1 MMYRPIVKINGK
13 HSGMYKYF
21 LKLNRNCVQ
30 LPNPCKIGI
39 LNSGLDSSI
48 AVPLIQFQTNVYS
61 CLSHLIA
68 YMYIF
73 WQVNMTWHNIP
84 WLSDYIPRSLC
95 RRNTMKIFSPV
106 ISCPTMLYHPQCI
119 LTIQNATIIVHCLN
133 SGQAVK

>member
-1 MMYRPIVKINGK
+1 
-13 HSGMYKYF
+13 
-21 LKLNRNCVQ
+21 
-30 LPNPCKIGI
+30 
-39 LNSGLDSSI
+39 LDSSI
-48 AVPLIQFQTNVYS
+48 AVPVTQLQTNVNS

-68 YMYIF
+68 YMSIF

-106 ISCPTMLYHPQCI
+106 ISCPTMLYHPRCI

-133 SGQAVK
+133 SGQTVKQSNLCFEVKFLFTMINRKKVNIFVLNCCCIFLF